1 MSLQQVAATR
11 LGSATARRIM
21 AAAAIGICAAALVAC
36 GSSPTPSSDAVGT
49 SGGDVPAAE
58 SSAEDATS
66 GDSGTGA
73 SANAA
78 VTDAQAIAEKYLKP
92 VTDFTGPTDGPP
104 AQANKTVWFMACGL
118 AGEGCATAAQGAE
131 TAGKALGWNV
141 RIVDG
146 KFDPQVFARTMR
158 EAVDQH
164 IDGIIIDAIDAN
176 SIKEPIAQARAAG
189 IVVGSYDSNND
200 PSDTGVSYDVRVSF
214 EEQGKAMAAY
224 MIWKSNGDA
233 QPYILNSPEFKGTAV
248 WTAAAT
254 KLFEDC
260 SSCKIVDSHDFT
272 AATAATTLPPLV
284 VSAKKQN
291 PGMNVL
297 LVPYDAAALPIVPE
311 MQHAGILG
319 DVMVGVFNATTPT
332 VAMIRK
338 GDETV
343 AMAEPQSWGAWAS
356 MDNMNR
362 VFAGQEAIEQN
373 IPIRLITQENV
384 SSIAEGDAWEGDDVD
399 YQAAYKA
406 IWNK

>member
-1 MSLQQVAATR
+1 MSLNRGVATKP
-11 LGSATARRIM
+11 GSAAVRRTF
-21 AAAAIGICAAALVAC
+21 AAASVAVCAAALVAC
-36 GSSPTPSSDAVGT
+36 GSGPTPSSDAIST
-49 SGGDVPAAE
+49 SG
-58 SSAEDATS
+58 DAQPVVSTSVDAGS
-66 GDSGTGA
+66 GDSGAAA
-73 SANAA
+73 SSNAA
-78 VTDAQAIAEKYLKP
+78 VADAQAIAEKYLKP

-104 AQANKTVWFMACGL
+104 AEANKTVWFMACGL

-131 TAGKALGWNV
+131 SAGKALGWNV

-189 IVVGSYDSNND
+189 IVVGSYDSNNE

-214 EEQGKAMAAY
+214 EEQGEAMASY
-224 MIWKSNGDA
+224 MIWKTNGDA
-233 QPYILNSPEFKGTAV
+233 EPYILNSPEFKGTAV

-260 SSCKIVDSHDFT
+260 STCKIVDTHDFT
-272 AATAATTLPPLV
+272 AATAATALPPLV
-284 VSAKKQN
+284 VSAKQKNQ
-291 PGMNVL
+291 GMNVL

-319 DVMVGVFNATTPT
+319 DIKVGVFNATTPT
-332 VAMIRK
+332 VALIRK

-362 VFAGQEAIEQN
+362 VFAGQEAIDQH
-373 IPIRLITQENV
+373 IPIRLITQDNV
-384 SSIAEGDAWEGDDVD
+384 SSIAEGDAWEGDAVD

-406 IWNK
+406 IWGK